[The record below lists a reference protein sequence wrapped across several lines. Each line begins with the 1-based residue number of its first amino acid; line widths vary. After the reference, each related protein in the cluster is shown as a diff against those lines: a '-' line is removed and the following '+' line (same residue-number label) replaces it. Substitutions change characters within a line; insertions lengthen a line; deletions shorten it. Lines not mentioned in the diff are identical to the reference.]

1 MEKTLTLVRSYLVER
16 WNPRRRSYEWKPGFG
31 LRLIDAGYRTHIV
44 DHVHLKQ
51 ETEFIMLAVFEA
63 WVEATNALKL

>member
-31 LRLIDAGYRTHIV
+31 LRLPSGGV
-44 DHVHLKQ
+44 
-51 ETEFIMLAVFEA
+51 AVPSKTLSEWRKEA
-63 WVEATNALKL
+63 AKEGAKCLVES